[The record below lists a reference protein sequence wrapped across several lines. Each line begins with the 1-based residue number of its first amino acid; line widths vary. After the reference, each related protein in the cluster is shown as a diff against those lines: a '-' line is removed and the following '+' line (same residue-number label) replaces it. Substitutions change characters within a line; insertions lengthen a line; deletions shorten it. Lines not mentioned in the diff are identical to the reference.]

1 MTPTIAAIVLYVEF
15 VHRNQNVNVSGTFW
29 TQNALFRYKL
39 STAPAHAVNLALASP
54 SRYTVASS
62 AGVEPSF
69 SRSYAL
75 PARPLLFS
83 SLSGSNR
90 YHSGGFSMHRPPSGP
105 SESALQMHITL
116 PTLEFELSGHTVQA
130 TLPVV
135 ALYFPTAHA
144 VHATPSAPVY
154 PGLHEHA
161 VTDPLPAGE
170 VEFVG
175 HATHV
180 LASTAAG
187 SLEYV
192 SAAHLVHVVEPATL
206 EYDPAVQF
214 VHVVEPGTLENAP
227 AGQMLHTLALL
238 AAGTFEYVP
247 DRQFVHNALPVLF
260 LNLPVTQAVQ
270 APPSGPV
277 YPVIHLQS
285 EMVFDDVENG
295 AYVFAGHDTHEG
307 IPE

>member
-1 MTPTIAAIVLYVEF
+1 
-15 VHRNQNVNVSGTFW
+15 
-29 TQNALFRYKL
+29 
-39 STAPAHAVNLALASP
+39 
-54 SRYTVASS
+54 
-62 AGVEPSF
+62 
-69 SRSYAL
+69 
-75 PARPLLFS
+75 
-83 SLSGSNR
+83 
-90 YHSGGFSMHRPPSGP
+90 MHRPPSGP

-161 VTDPLPAGE
+161 VTDPLPAVE
-170 VEFVG
+170 VEFSG

-206 EYDPAVQF
+206 EYDPAVQLMHALAAAF
-214 VHVVEPGTLENAP
+214 EYAP
-227 AGQMLHTLALL
+227 AEQLVHTVEVVAL
-238 AAGTFEYVP
+238 TIEEYLP
-247 DRQFVHNALPVLF
+247 DRQFVH
-260 LNLPVTQAVQ
+260 
-270 APPSGPV
+270 
-277 YPVIHLQS
+277 
-285 EMVFDDVENG
+285 VFDSITSE
-295 AYVFAGHDTHEG
+295 YLPDTQD
-307 IPE
+307 